1 MSRVFFHDDAGA
13 SFTAVTQLGTEAAVL
28 LYFAKDIWRILRAW
42 FDGLFV
48 KAHRNFDYWM
58 GWYVIVGT
66 MPIGILGLAFKDQIR
81 SGARNLWLISASLI
95 IFALV
100 IAAAEYYGRQVRHTE
115 QLTMK
120 DAVIVGSAQ
129 ALALVPGS
137 PDRAPPSAQ
146 GSFSGWTGPPQ
157 PDLDF
162 CWRSRPCWPLGCSRC
177 PTPSIR

>member
-1 MSRVFFHDDAGA
+1 M
-13 SFTAVTQLGTEAAVL
+13 
-28 LYFAKDIWRILRAW
+28 
-42 FDGLFV
+42 

-157 PDLDF
+157 PIWISAGDPGRAGL
-162 CWRSRPCWPLGCSRC
+162 WAVLAARRL
-177 PTPSIR
+177 PSGDRGHERDGPAAVGGDPDRVCDWLRRRRVVAAIYQ